1 MQPNTETQDRKVHH
15 QVFLGIYLNDH
26 LAGATAGV
34 ELARRLAKSQHGSEN
49 GETLSE
55 LADAIARDR
64 NELLDIMADLDVPI
78 RRYKVITAWIAEK
91 GGRLKLNGRLLNRSP
106 LSTLVELEVLRLGVE
121 GKAAMWR
128 TLRAVAA
135 SLGEPQT
142 TRLDR
147 LTANARRQSDT
158 LENLRMRSAAS
169 ILGLPVTT

>member
-1 MQPNTETQDRKVHH
+1 MVHTQAL
-15 QVFLGIYLNDH
+15 LGIYLNDH

-34 ELARRLAKSQHGSEN
+34 ELARRLAKSQQGTEN

-55 LADAIARDR
+55 LADAIAQDR
-64 NELLDIMADLDVPI
+64 NELLDIMADFDVPI

-128 TLRAVAA
+128 TLRAVTA
-135 SLGEPQT
+135 SHGETQT

-147 LTANARRQSDT
+147 LAANTRRQSDT
-158 LENLRMRSAAS
+158 LEDLRMRTAAS
-169 ILGLPVTT
+169 VLGHPSPPE

>member
-1 MQPNTETQDRKVHH
+1 MQPKAETQDRNIHH
-15 QVFLGIYLNDH
+15 QAFLRIYLNDH

-34 ELARRLAKSQHGSEN
+34 ELARRLAKSLQGSEN
-49 GETLSE
+49 GKTLSE
-55 LADAIARDR
+55 LADAIAQDR
-64 NELLDIMADLDVPI
+64 TQLLDIMADLGVPI
-78 RRYKVITAWIAEK
+78 RRDKVITAWIAEK

-135 SLGEPQT
+135 SHGIPHT

-147 LTANARRQSDT
+147 LAANARRQSDT
-158 LENLRMRSAAS
+158 LEDLRMRTAAGV
-169 ILGLPVTT
+169 LGLPVTT

>member
-1 MQPNTETQDRKVHH
+1 MQPKAEPQDRNVQH
-15 QVFLGIYLNDH
+15 QTFLGIYLNDH

-49 GETLSE
+49 GEPLSE
-55 LADAIARDR
+55 LVDAIAQDR
-64 NELLDIMADLDVPI
+64 SELLDIMADFGVPI

-135 SLGEPQT
+135 SHGEPQT

-147 LTANARRQSDT
+147 LAANARRQSDT
-158 LENLRMRSAAS
+158 LEDLRMRTAAGV
-169 ILGLPVTT
+169 LGLPVTT

>member
-1 MQPNTETQDRKVHH
+1 MQPNTETQDRKV

-34 ELARRLAKSQHGSEN
+34 ELARRLAKSQYGSEN

-64 NELLDIMADLDVPI
+64 NELLDIMADLAVPI
-78 RRYKVITAWIAEK
+78 RRYKVITAWIAVK

-121 GKAAMWR
+121 GKATLWR

-135 SLGEPQT
+135 SHGEPQT

-147 LTANARRQSDT
+147 LTANARRQSDA
-158 LENLRMRSAAS
+158 LEDLRMRTAARV
-169 ILGLPVTT
+169 LGLPVTT

>member
-1 MQPNTETQDRKVHH
+1 MQPNAETQDRNVHR
-15 QVFLGIYLNDH
+15 QVLVGIYLNDH

-49 GETLSE
+49 GVTLSE
-55 LADAIARDR
+55 LADAIAQDR
-64 NELLDIMADLDVPI
+64 NELMDIMADLDVPI

-91 GGRLKLNGRLLNRSP
+91 GGRLKFNGRLFTRSP

-121 GKAAMWR
+121 GKAALWR

-135 SLGEPQT
+135 SHGEPRT

-147 LTANARRQSDT
+147 LTANARRQSDA
-158 LENLRMRSAAS
+158 LEDLRIRTAAS
-169 ILGLPVTT
+169 VLGLPVTT